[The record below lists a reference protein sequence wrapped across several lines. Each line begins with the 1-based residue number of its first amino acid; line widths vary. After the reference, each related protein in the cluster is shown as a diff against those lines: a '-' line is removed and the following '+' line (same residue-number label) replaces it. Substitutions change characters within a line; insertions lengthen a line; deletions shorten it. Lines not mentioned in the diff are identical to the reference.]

1 MTICPAA
8 TALYYSVA
16 KSVRRGRGGPYREYF
31 RSFRENF
38 RQGAAL
44 SVILALFCAVGF
56 FAAVYVVNLPQ
67 SAAVDFFYRAT
78 FFFALIVAFLILAVA
93 CPVLSRF
100 RFKTA
105 QILLFSLRAALRFPL
120 RTLGLAALWGCA
132 GRSLPLLPA
141 RAHPGPRAGHIRRDL
156 PARTRLPA
164 LHAGA
169 QRVRRGYGHL
179 VSGMIDMKAKR
190 LICLLLAASCLCVCC
205 SASASSEDA
214 GFCGVPFLDSRTVL
228 VGDSLTCHL
237 VDYFLKPMDLLCGA
251 SYMAAPN
258 SAVNYYF
265 EDWWPL
271 KPLEQNAY
279 GSTTSPGLEGLTFA
293 EAVEATAG
301 RFERVLFLMGSNS
314 SEYSVVE
321 DYTVVIDHMLE
332 NWPEATIYVQTV
344 PDSVTGVVA
353 TERINGVIADT
364 VACYEALGETRV
376 VLLDSHSCWGSGCY
390 LPDGAHLTDIGIRRW
405 YDFLAQ
411 NLLARGYLMDDLAA
425 KSLPEL
431 RRARAEQQALRLAER
446 SFVISP
452 LER

>member
-1 MTICPAA
+1 MK
-8 TALYYSVA
+8 L
-16 KSVRRGRGGPYREYF
+16 K
-31 RSFRENF
+31 
-38 RQGAAL
+38 
-44 SVILALFCAVGF
+44 
-56 FAAVYVVNLPQ
+56 
-67 SAAVDFFYRAT
+67 
-78 FFFALIVAFLILAVA
+78 
-93 CPVLSRF
+93 
-100 RFKTA
+100 
-105 QILLFSLRAALRFPL
+105 
-120 RTLGLAALWGCA
+120 RT
-132 GRSLPLLPA
+132 
-141 RAHPGPRAGHIRRDL
+141 
-156 PARTRLPA
+156 
-164 LHAGA
+164 
-169 QRVRRGYGHL
+169 
-179 VSGMIDMKAKR
+179 
-190 LICLLLAASCLCVCC
+190 ICLLLALSCLGTCC
-205 SASASSEDA
+205 LAASDPADE
-214 GFCGVPFLDSRTVL
+214 PMFLDSRTVL

-293 EAVEATAG
+293 EAAEATAG

-364 VACYEALGETRV
+364 VAYYEALGETRV

>member
-1 MTICPAA
+1 M
-8 TALYYSVA
+8 
-16 KSVRRGRGGPYREYF
+16 
-31 RSFRENF
+31 
-38 RQGAAL
+38 
-44 SVILALFCAVGF
+44 
-56 FAAVYVVNLPQ
+56 
-67 SAAVDFFYRAT
+67 
-78 FFFALIVAFLILAVA
+78 
-93 CPVLSRF
+93 
-100 RFKTA
+100 
-105 QILLFSLRAALRFPL
+105 
-120 RTLGLAALWGCA
+120 
-132 GRSLPLLPA
+132 
-141 RAHPGPRAGHIRRDL
+141 
-156 PARTRLPA
+156 
-164 LHAGA
+164 
-169 QRVRRGYGHL
+169 
-179 VSGMIDMKAKR
+179 
-190 LICLLLAASCLCVCC
+190 
-205 SASASSEDA
+205 
-214 GFCGVPFLDSRTVL
+214 
-228 VGDSLTCHL
+228 
-237 VDYFLKPMDLLCGA
+237 
-251 SYMAAPN
+251 
-258 SAVNYYF
+258 
-265 EDWWPL
+265 
-271 KPLEQNAY
+271 
-279 GSTTSPGLEGLTFA
+279 
-293 EAVEATAG
+293 EATAG

-364 VACYEALGETRV
+364 VAYYEALGETRV

>member
-1 MTICPAA
+1 
-8 TALYYSVA
+8 
-16 KSVRRGRGGPYREYF
+16 
-31 RSFRENF
+31 
-38 RQGAAL
+38 
-44 SVILALFCAVGF
+44 
-56 FAAVYVVNLPQ
+56 
-67 SAAVDFFYRAT
+67 
-78 FFFALIVAFLILAVA
+78 
-93 CPVLSRF
+93 
-100 RFKTA
+100 
-105 QILLFSLRAALRFPL
+105 
-120 RTLGLAALWGCA
+120 
-132 GRSLPLLPA
+132 
-141 RAHPGPRAGHIRRDL
+141 
-156 PARTRLPA
+156 
-164 LHAGA
+164 
-169 QRVRRGYGHL
+169 
-179 VSGMIDMKAKR
+179 MKAKR

-332 NWPEATIYVQTV
+332 YWPEATIYMQTV

-353 TERINGVIADT
+353 TERINGIIEEA
-364 VACYEALGETRV
+364 VAHYEELGDTRV
-376 VLLDSHSCWGSGCY
+376 KLLDTNSCWGSGCY
-390 LPDGAHLTDIGIRRW
+390 LPDVGLRAW
-405 YDFLAQ
+405 YEFLAD
-411 NLLARGYLMDDLAA
+411 NLSVRGYLRNSIVAETVE
-425 KSLPEL
+425 EL
-431 RRARAEQQALRLAER
+431 RRARAELRAKYLAR
-446 SFVISP
+446 WWMLVSP

>member
-1 MTICPAA
+1 MK
-8 TALYYSVA
+8 L
-16 KSVRRGRGGPYREYF
+16 K
-31 RSFRENF
+31 
-38 RQGAAL
+38 
-44 SVILALFCAVGF
+44 
-56 FAAVYVVNLPQ
+56 
-67 SAAVDFFYRAT
+67 
-78 FFFALIVAFLILAVA
+78 
-93 CPVLSRF
+93 
-100 RFKTA
+100 
-105 QILLFSLRAALRFPL
+105 
-120 RTLGLAALWGCA
+120 RT
-132 GRSLPLLPA
+132 
-141 RAHPGPRAGHIRRDL
+141 
-156 PARTRLPA
+156 
-164 LHAGA
+164 
-169 QRVRRGYGHL
+169 
-179 VSGMIDMKAKR
+179 
-190 LICLLLAASCLCVCC
+190 ICLLLALSCLGTCC
-205 SASASSEDA
+205 LAASDPADE
-214 GFCGVPFLDSRTVL
+214 PMFLDSRTVL

-364 VACYEALGETRV
+364 VAYYEALGETRV

>member
-1 MTICPAA
+1 
-8 TALYYSVA
+8 
-16 KSVRRGRGGPYREYF
+16 
-31 RSFRENF
+31 
-38 RQGAAL
+38 
-44 SVILALFCAVGF
+44 
-56 FAAVYVVNLPQ
+56 
-67 SAAVDFFYRAT
+67 
-78 FFFALIVAFLILAVA
+78 
-93 CPVLSRF
+93 
-100 RFKTA
+100 
-105 QILLFSLRAALRFPL
+105 
-120 RTLGLAALWGCA
+120 
-132 GRSLPLLPA
+132 
-141 RAHPGPRAGHIRRDL
+141 
-156 PARTRLPA
+156 
-164 LHAGA
+164 
-169 QRVRRGYGHL
+169 
-179 VSGMIDMKAKR
+179 MIDMKTKR

>member
-1 MTICPAA
+1 MK
-8 TALYYSVA
+8 L
-16 KSVRRGRGGPYREYF
+16 K
-31 RSFRENF
+31 
-38 RQGAAL
+38 
-44 SVILALFCAVGF
+44 
-56 FAAVYVVNLPQ
+56 
-67 SAAVDFFYRAT
+67 
-78 FFFALIVAFLILAVA
+78 
-93 CPVLSRF
+93 
-100 RFKTA
+100 
-105 QILLFSLRAALRFPL
+105 
-120 RTLGLAALWGCA
+120 RT
-132 GRSLPLLPA
+132 
-141 RAHPGPRAGHIRRDL
+141 
-156 PARTRLPA
+156 
-164 LHAGA
+164 
-169 QRVRRGYGHL
+169 
-179 VSGMIDMKAKR
+179 
-190 LICLLLAASCLCVCC
+190 ICLLLALSCLGTCC
-205 SASASSEDA
+205 LAASDPADE
-214 GFCGVPFLDSRTVL
+214 PMFLDSRTVL

-279 GSTTSPGLEGLTFA
+279 GSTTNPGLEGLTFA

-364 VACYEALGETRV
+364 VAYYEALGETRV